1 MKIIYFDCGFGASGD
16 MLTAALVGLC
26 EDKAGVLNE
35 LNSMG
40 IPGVEYKIEE
50 AWSGGIAGNRMRV
63 LIKGEEEPD
72 DWQVSFE
79 HHHDHDHHE
88 HEHGHHHHHDHEHH
102 DHEHDHLHHHDIDNG
117 YTHRGMAEI
126 EEIINSLSVS
136 ESVKANAIKV
146 YNIIA
151 EAESKA
157 HGHPVSDVHFH
168 EVGRMDA
175 IADVTAV
182 CYLIEKLSPERV
194 IASPIA
200 VGNGYV
206 KCAHGIMPVPAPAT
220 LNILKGIPF
229 KAGIIPSESCT
240 PTGAALLKNF
250 VDEFGPLPEII
261 VEEIGLGIGSRKFD
275 GIAGGLRALKG
286 LAI

>member
-1 MKIIYFDCGFGASGD
+1 MKAIYLDCSFGASGD
-16 MLTAALVGLC
+16 MLTAALVGVC
-26 EDKAGVLNE
+26 EDKPGVIKE
-35 LNSMG
+35 LNSIG
-40 IPGVEYKIEE
+40 IPGVEFVSED
-50 AWSGGIAGNRMRV
+50 ASSGGIAGTHMKV
-63 LIKGEEEPD
+63 LINGEEEPD
-72 DWQVSFE
+72 DWKVSPDHAHDHD
-79 HHHDHDHHE
+79 HHHDHDHDYH
-88 HEHGHHHHHDHEHH
+88 HQHDHDHHHDHHHHDH
-102 DHEHDHLHHHDIDNG
+102 
-117 YTHRGMAEI
+117 THRGMSEI
-126 EEIINSLSVS
+126 EEIINSCAVS
-136 ESVKANAIKV
+136 DNIKGNAIKV

-157 HGHPVSDVHFH
+157 HGHPVTDVHFH

-175 IADVTAV
+175 IADVVAV
-182 CYLIEKLSPERV
+182 CYLFEKLAPEKV

-240 PTGAALLKNF
+240 PTGAALLKFF
-250 VDEFGPLPEII
+250 VDEFGSLPEII
-261 VEEIGLGIGSRKFD
+261 VEETGLGIGSRKFD

-286 LAI
+286 IID